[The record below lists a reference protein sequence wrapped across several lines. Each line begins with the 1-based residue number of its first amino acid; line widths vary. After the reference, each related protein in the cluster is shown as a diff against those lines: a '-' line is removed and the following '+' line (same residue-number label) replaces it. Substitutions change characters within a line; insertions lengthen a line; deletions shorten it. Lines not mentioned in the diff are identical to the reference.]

1 MKRANEKARLPEF
14 RDAFLELKGDRTIR
28 EFAEFLQIAPATVGF
43 YAAGQRIPNALG
55 IKNIA
60 ERCGVSA
67 DWLLGL

>member
-1 MKRANEKARLPEF
+1 MKRDRKEPRLPEF

-28 EFAEFLQIAPATVGF
+28 EFAKFLQIAPATVGF
-43 YAAGQRIPNALG
+43 YAAGERVPNALG